1 MNESD
6 TEIIRGIL
14 EKAGFIQ
21 GEGLDD
27 TDIVFLNTCAVRE
40 GAENKIWS
48 RLQDI
53 KAFKRKEKKQLFTGV
68 LGCMAERLKDKLVEK
83 NKVVD
88 IIVGPDAYRD
98 LPRLI
103 SSLDVRTFINNHLS
117 HCQQLST
124 ARSSVRSFSLRPTTT
139 R

>member
-6 TEIIRGIL
+6 TEIISGIL
-14 EKAGFIQ
+14 QKAGLEAVSEI
-21 GEGLDD
+21 DNA
-27 TDIVFLNTCAVRE
+27 DIVFLNTCAVRE
-40 GAENKIWS
+40 GAESKIWK
-48 RLQDI
+48 RLESI
-53 KAFKRKEKKQLFTGV
+53 RAYKRKEKKNLFTGV

-103 SSLDVRTFINNHLS
+103 ASLDVILMKIKMT
-117 HCQQLST
+117 C
-124 ARSSVRSFSLRPTTT
+124 
-139 R
+139 